1 MQYVKISELELW
13 DKNPRFITN
22 ENFEKLKKSI
32 TDDPKF
38 LEKRPILVNKVD
50 WKMIVYGWN
59 QRLKA
64 MKDLWREEAPVDIEE
79 NIDENLMIERAFK
92 DNMEY
97 GKFDNKIISDDFDKE
112 LLLSFDLPTDE
123 IDLWLI
129 FADPVDTQEF
139 SDKNKEVDVEWLIDW
154 ETCICP
160 KCWFEFSNK

>member
-38 LEKRPILVNKVD
+38 LEKRPILVSKVN
-50 WKMIVYGWN
+50 WKMIVYWWN

-64 MKDLWREEAPVDIEE
+64 MQDLWREEAPVDIEE

-112 LLLSFDLPTDE
+112 LLLSFDLPSDE
-123 IDLWLI
+123 LNIDGI
-129 FADPVDTQEF
+129 FWSDIDFDDIEWNQDREKSKKMQKVVCPECSNEF
-139 SDKNKEVDVEWLIDW
+139 IL
-154 ETCICP
+154 
-160 KCWFEFSNK
+160 